1 MPRYEIHLRG
11 RLDPSWSDWFD
22 GLAVSPTGT
31 GETLLS
37 GLVVDQAAL
46 YGILLRLRD
55 LSLELLSL
63 RQLDG

>member
-1 MPRYEIHLRG
+1 MPRYEIRLRG

-31 GETLLS
+31 GETLLR

-63 RQLDG
+63 RRLDG